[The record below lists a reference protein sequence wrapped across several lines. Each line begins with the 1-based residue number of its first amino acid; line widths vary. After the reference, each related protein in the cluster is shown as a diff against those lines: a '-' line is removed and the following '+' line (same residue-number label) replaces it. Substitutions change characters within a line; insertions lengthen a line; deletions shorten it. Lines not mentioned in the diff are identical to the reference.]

1 MTSVVAGIV
10 ANPASGRDIR
20 RLTSTASVFPT
31 AEKANMV
38 VRLLG
43 AFGRFGVDRV
53 LMMPDITGI
62 SSLVVRA
69 LAHRVVVLRHGR
81 VVEEGEADQVF
92 ARPREAYTKALMTA
106 AFALHTT
113 KDVVA

>member
-1 MTSVVAGIV
+1 MVLKPRFVVLDEPTSALDMSVQAQIV
-10 ANPASGRDIR
+10 ELLQ
-20 RLTSTASVFPT
+20 RLQRIHGLAYLF
-31 AEKANMV
+31 
-38 VRLLG
+38 
-43 AFGRFGVDRV
+43 
-53 LMMPDITGI
+53 I
-62 SSLVVRA
+62 SHDLKVVRA

-113 KDVVA
+113 EDVVA